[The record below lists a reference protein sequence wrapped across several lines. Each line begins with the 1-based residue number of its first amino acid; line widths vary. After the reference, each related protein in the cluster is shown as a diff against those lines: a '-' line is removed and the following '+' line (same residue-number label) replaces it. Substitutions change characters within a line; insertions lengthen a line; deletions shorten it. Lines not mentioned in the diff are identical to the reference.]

1 MNFAGFVNSVG
12 SVGLLSAYKS
22 SKTSFS
28 GRSMKN
34 LDLDTNS
41 GTSGSDISLKDIPR
55 STDAPPESSEP
66 RVRQRND
73 VRRPDSRH
81 STMAVET
88 SDQWI
93 FTPEEVMS
101 APCIVDGLDPV
112 EERCRRA
119 KGVNFITQAGILL
132 KLPQL
137 TIATASIF
145 FHRYFMRQTMVVEK
159 GGAHHYNVA
168 ATALFL
174 ATKTEENCRKTRE
187 IVVAVAKVAQKNS
200 SLVIDEQSKEY
211 WRWRDSILYLEEHML
226 EMLTFDLVVNTPHI
240 NLLGLL
246 ETLAIE
252 ENKSLRNA
260 AWAFLNDS
268 CMTPLCLMMPGPDI
282 TIAAVYFAVKLNNET
297 LPDVDNKPWWLSV
310 GGDPEK
316 IVRAVSVVDQFWTEN
331 PLRKSDRPYGSSPSS
346 QDDLER
352 TRRRES
358 NGSSSGDN
366 FSERLRRSYPISHHL
381 PQRAHLIAMTLPL
394 LLRAPVVVVTI
405 SLKSYPRVKSI
416 GNCFGF
422 QLTKSLFKILTVLV
436 RRVFLCRVICT
447 SSSII
452 SAFTPTSLVMRPRKL
467 SHLLK
472 YLVLNEPRLLVFF
485 LMPLRF

>member
-1 MNFAGFVNSVG
+1 
-12 SVGLLSAYKS
+12 
-22 SKTSFS
+22 
-28 GRSMKN
+28 MKN

-366 FSERLRRSYPISHHL
+366 FSEDRLVENCSGTVCTPQTHSSTKSQEPSSDTLKQTNQEEDGLEKRSVSESESSLKNETGETKTSTESTGPQNQDLHKLSIESDGDGDGDTAEQENEASNPDSDESRDSHN
-381 PQRAHLIAMTLPL
+381 
-394 LLRAPVVVVTI
+394 APPSASDSNTI
-405 SLKSYPRVKSI
+405 SSPSK
-416 GNCFGF
+416 
-422 QLTKSLFKILTVLV
+422 
-436 RRVFLCRVICT
+436 RRLSDDRT
-447 SSSII
+447 DE
-452 SAFTPTSLVMRPRKL
+452 PERKRIKTEEL
-467 SHLLK
+467 SEE
-472 YLVLNEPRLLVFF
+472 V
-485 LMPLRF
+485 